1 MKYIPENNAK
11 KIREVLETCKE
22 LGGVIFQL
30 FDSDGHLGTYRNVE
44 MFWKRWT
51 AEMIALPFGLWTKER
66 ENWGILAF
74 FLMNPSPKTL
84 SWIIQTTLLQGG
96 FQDDKIY
103 AYNLEPDNCIYV
115 VIWRILE

>member
-44 MFWKRWT
+44 NVLE
-51 AEMIALPFGLWTKER
+51 EMDGGDDCITVWVMDKGEEELGYISFLPYEP
-66 ENWGILAF
+66 EPEDIILDYSNNTF
-74 FLMNPSPKTL
+74 
-84 SWIIQTTLLQGG
+84 IG
-96 FQDDKIY
+96 
-103 AYNLEPDNCIYV
+103 
-115 VIWRILE
+115 RILG